1 MCRNSLKNHP
11 KKSKSHIYGYTV
23 ACTKPHFVVTCSVS
37 WYRTLGTT
45 EWIFIALFAVLY
57 MVYLFRIIRIARSL
71 NTHYSTVFIKVFLR
85 SAVFALLIIALL
97 GPSFGAAKREVQSIG
112 KDIMICVDL
121 SKSMDAFDV
130 TPTRLE
136 KVKYEMKKIVQ
147 AFNSDRIGIIIFSSE
162 AFMQCPL
169 TYDQNALNLF
179 IETMNTG
186 LVPSS
191 GTDFAPPLRMAMEK
205 LETDNVRISQTTS
218 KVIVL
223 ISDGEDFGDET
234 NAIAQ
239 QIESKGFKLFTLG
252 VGTEEG
258 GRIRSGTGFRT
269 DRQGNVVVTKLN
281 SKALQ
286 SLASKTG
293 GRYFEITESR
303 NDVSRMINTINNIEG
318 ELMDARLIDVSAN
331 KYFYFLLMAV
341 ILLSFDVLIHIRT
354 IRI

>member
-1 MCRNSLKNHP
+1 
-11 KKSKSHIYGYTV
+11 
-23 ACTKPHFVVTCSVS
+23 VS
-37 WYRTLGTT
+37 WYRTLGTS
-45 EWIFIALFAVLY
+45 EIIFIALFIVLY
-57 MVYLFRIIRIARSL
+57 TVYLIRIIRIAKSL
-71 NTHYSTVFIKVFLR
+71 RTPFATVFIKLFLR
-85 SAVFALLIIALL
+85 TAVFALLIVALL
-97 GPSFGAAKREVQSIG
+97 GPSFGAAKREVQSVG

-121 SKSMDAFDV
+121 SKSMDAFDI

-179 IETMNTG
+179 IETMNTN

-205 LETDNVRISQTTS
+205 LENDNVRLSQTTS

-223 ISDGEDFGDET
+223 ISDGEDFGEET
-234 NAIAQ
+234 NTIAQ
-239 QIESKGFKLFTLG
+239 QIESKGYKLFTLG

-258 GRIRSGTGFRT
+258 GRIRAGTGYRT

-286 SLASKTG
+286 SMARKTG
-293 GRYFEITESR
+293 GHYFEINENR
-303 NDVSRMINTINNIEG
+303 NDVARMINTINTIEG

-341 ILLSFDVLIHIRT
+341 ILLAVDVLVHIRT